1 MEAVDV
7 LIVGGGPAG
16 ASAAIYAARAGLET
30 LVVDRGL
37 GTGAARLIRE
47 LENYPGVV
55 STSGEELL
63 ETMHRQA
70 KSFGARFAQD
80 RITGVDLD
88 QEIKTAYGNL
98 DLYSGRTLII
108 ATGSMERA
116 STVPGEEELIGR
128 GVSYCA
134 TCDGAFFRGKT
145 VAVVGSGTEALEEA
159 RHLARLVAKLYF
171 ITSKKELPGEIPGEV
186 VAVTG
191 ATLQRIYG
199 EGAVQGVEI
208 RRGGSLERIEVQG
221 VFIYLYGNRP
231 VTSFLRGALPT
242 DQRGC
247 LQVDSEMRTAVPG
260 VFAAGDVLCPETKQ
274 VVVAAAEGCRAAL
287 SAIRYLND
295 LKKSAGS

>member
-98 DLYSGRTLII
+98 DLYSGRALII

-116 STVPGEEELIGR
+116 SSVPGEEELIGR
-128 GVSYCA
+128 GS
-134 TCDGAFFRGKT
+134 
-145 VAVVGSGTEALEEA
+145 
-159 RHLARLVAKLYF
+159 
-171 ITSKKELPGEIPGEV
+171 
-186 VAVTG
+186 
-191 ATLQRIYG
+191 
-199 EGAVQGVEI
+199 
-208 RRGGSLERIEVQG
+208 
-221 VFIYLYGNRP
+221 
-231 VTSFLRGALPT
+231 
-242 DQRGC
+242 
-247 LQVDSEMRTAVPG
+247 RTAPPVMEP
-260 VFAAGDVLCPETKQ
+260 
-274 VVVAAAEGCRAAL
+274 
-287 SAIRYLND
+287 S
-295 LKKSAGS
+295 SAGRPSPWWAPGPRPWKRPATWPGW